1 MAKKQSCVNY
11 LKNYLETDMS
21 KLGKDL
27 ISALKEAKTKGFVTL
42 ETSPDVAELRKKL
55 KLSQREFSALYH
67 INIETLRKWE
77 QHQRDPD
84 SISRAYLKCIQN
96 DPAFIRELVNK

>member
-1 MAKKQSCVNY
+1 
-11 LKNYLETDMS
+11 MS

-27 ISALKEAKTKGFVTL
+27 ISALKEAKKKGFVTL
-42 ETSPDVAELRKKL
+42 QTSPDVGKLRKKL
-55 KLSQREFSALYH
+55 RLTQREFSAIYH

-84 SISRAYLKCIQN
+84 TISRAYLKCIQN
-96 DPAFIRELVNK
+96 DPDLIRDLVNR

>member
-1 MAKKQSCVNY
+1 
-11 LKNYLETDMS
+11 MS
-21 KLGKDL
+21 KLGKEL
-27 ISALKEAKTKGFVTL
+27 ISTLSEAKKKGLVTL
-42 ETSPDVAELRKKL
+42 QTSPDVAKLRKKL
-55 KLSQREFSALYH
+55 KLSQREFSIIYH

-96 DPAFIRELVNK
+96 DPKIIKRLVNQ

>member
-1 MAKKQSCVNY
+1 
-11 LKNYLETDMS
+11 MS

-27 ISALKEAKTKGFVTL
+27 ISALKEAKKTGLVTL
-42 ETSPDVAELRKKL
+42 QTSPDVGKLRKKL
-55 KLSQREFSALYH
+55 KLSQREFSAIYH

-84 SISRAYLKCIQN
+84 TISRAYLKCIQN
-96 DPAFIRELVNK
+96 DPKMIRDLVNK

>member
-1 MAKKQSCVNY
+1 
-11 LKNYLETDMS
+11 MS
-21 KLGKDL
+21 KIGKDL
-27 ISALKEAKTKGFVTL
+27 ISALNEAKKKGFVTL
-42 ETSPDVAELRKKL
+42 QTSPDVAKIRKKL

-96 DPAFIRELVNK
+96 NPALIRELVNKS

>member
-1 MAKKQSCVNY
+1 
-11 LKNYLETDMS
+11 MS

-27 ISALKEAKTKGFVTL
+27 ISALKEAKKKGFVTL
-42 ETSPDVAELRKKL
+42 ETSPDVGLLRKKL

-84 SISRAYLKCIQN
+84 TISRAYLKCIQM
-96 DPAFIRELVNK
+96 DPNLIRDLVNR

>member
-1 MAKKQSCVNY
+1 
-11 LKNYLETDMS
+11 MS

-27 ISALKEAKTKGFVTL
+27 INALKEAKKKGFVTL
-42 ETSPDVAELRKKL
+42 QTSPDVGKLRKKL
-55 KLSQREFSALYH
+55 KLSQREFSAVYH

-84 SISRAYLKCIQN
+84 SISRAYLKCIQHN
-96 DPAFIRELVNK
+96 PTLIRELVNK

>member
-1 MAKKQSCVNY
+1 
-11 LKNYLETDMS
+11 MS
-21 KLGKDL
+21 KFGKEM
-27 ISALKEAKTKGFVTL
+27 IGALKEAKKKGLVTL
-42 ETSPDVAELRKKL
+42 QASPDVAKLRKKL
-55 KLSQREFSALYH
+55 NLSQKEFSITYH

-96 DPAFIRELVNK
+96 DPVIIKKLVNK

>member
-1 MAKKQSCVNY
+1 
-11 LKNYLETDMS
+11 MS
-21 KLGKDL
+21 TAGKAL
-27 ISALKEAKTKGFVTL
+27 ISALKEAKKKGFVTL
-42 ETSPDVAELRKKL
+42 QTSPDVKNLRKKL
-55 KLSQREFSALYH
+55 KLSQREFSVLYH

-96 DPAFIRELVNK
+96 DPHLIRDLVNR

>member
-1 MAKKQSCVNY
+1 
-11 LKNYLETDMS
+11 MS

-27 ISALKEAKTKGFVTL
+27 IAALKEAKKKGLVTL
-42 ETSPDVAELRKKL
+42 QTSPDVGKLRKKL
-55 KLSQREFSALYH
+55 KLTQREFSAVYH

-96 DPAFIRELVNK
+96 NPALIRELVNR